1 MNVVNQLFKT
11 HFMVIHIFFLFFHN
25 NFSNFASEGFHQI
38 NRYKFKVS
46 VLSVCETE
54 KKIEVYKKH
63 KIIFPK
69 VCLCFDVPCLP
80 SSCFF
85 LNLFNEGGNRL
96 WYIAIFVLI
105 ILSTVTEYLHQN
117 LQLHKTVTKNR
128 IYHLDYRTPKKGFF
142 KN

>member
-69 VCLCFDVPCLP
+69 VCLCFDVRLLTLFM
-80 SSCFF
+80 FF
-85 LNLFNEGGNRL
+85 FKFI
-96 WYIAIFVLI
+96 YIMKMEIDYGTLLYLCW
-105 ILSTVTEYLHQN
+105 LSWVQWRNICIKIYNCIKQWR
-117 LQLHKTVTKNR
+117 KTVYT
-128 IYHLDYRTPKKGFF
+128 I
-142 KN
+142 